1 MAHTMRNGTPL
12 RGAPLPGCPKRGGP
26 MWDNRTSK
34 RNPKA
39 PDFRCRDRACGGV
52 IWPGQ
57 RAALQLFAPADMA
70 ESRQPM
76 TVGDVLRRQSRSS
89 LCKCYLEV
97 TDFVLSRVQDKY
109 QAAGVT
115 CSDTTIAAIAA
126 TLFIA
131 ACGRS
136 GQGGR

>member
-1 MAHTMRNGTPL
+1 
-12 RGAPLPGCPKRGGP
+12 
-26 MWDNRTSK
+26 
-34 RNPKA
+34 
-39 PDFRCRDRACGGV
+39 
-52 IWPGQ
+52 
-57 RAALQLFAPADMA
+57 
-70 ESRQPM
+70 M
-76 TVGDVLRRQSRSS
+76 TVGDVLRRQGRSS

-97 TDFVLSRVQDKY
+97 TDFVLSKVRDKY

-115 CSDTTIAAIAA
+115 CSDGTIAAIVA